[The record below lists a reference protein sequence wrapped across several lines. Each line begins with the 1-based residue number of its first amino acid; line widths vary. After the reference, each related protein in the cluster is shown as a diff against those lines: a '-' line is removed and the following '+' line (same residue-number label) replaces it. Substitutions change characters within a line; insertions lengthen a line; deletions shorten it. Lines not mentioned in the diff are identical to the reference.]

1 MLAPRKRFIDVNS
14 KYLGILILIGSLP
27 KHTFGSKESLTNL
40 WREPM
45 STYSVF
51 ATLRLRLFACNH
63 NQILSKSSLSP
74 NSISSIIF
82 PLTVK
87 LVSSAN
93 ILAVVC
99 LRQYDK
105 SSIYTKKKRGPKL
118 NPEDSTRYC
127 SWIRLFTLVLPS
139 TANVFLEA
147 LWLVHLI
154 SVFTFHFRCLC
165 LTRTA
170 NFCHKK
176 VIVLWSDIILPS
188 ARWILGILYKKEEK
202 LFPYRMDDFVLLL
215 NMSDRTS
222 FNGLLLISLPRS
234 NRGWWSLR
242 FIR

>member
-51 ATLRLRLFACNH
+51 VTLRLRLFACNH
-63 NQILSKSSLSP
+63 NQILSKSSVSP

-93 ILAVVC
+93 IRAVVC

-105 SSIYTKKKRGPKL
+105 SSIYTKKKSGLKVEPWGLHKIL
-118 NPEDSTRYC
+118 FLDQIVYLSSTLYSKC
-127 SWIRLFTLVLPS
+127 FLGSTLVGPFNLC
-139 TANVFLEA
+139 
-147 LWLVHLI
+147 
-154 SVFTFHFRCLC
+154 FHFSFSVPL
-165 LTRTA
+165 
-170 NFCHKK
+170 
-176 VIVLWSDIILPS
+176 SDQNCEFLP
-188 ARWILGILYKKEEK
+188 
-202 LFPYRMDDFVLLL
+202 
-215 NMSDRTS
+215 
-222 FNGLLLISLPRS
+222 
-234 NRGWWSLR
+234 
-242 FIR
+242 